1 MSDLA
6 AVKEA
11 ARKAGYER
19 RKVAHAAAHGE
30 IAAARLLEFL
40 EPHAG
45 QTISG
50 YMPIRT
56 EIDPLGVM
64 AKMVTSGFVTVPV
77 IKAAGLAL
85 KFRQWAPDV
94 EMVAGPFGAKV
105 PATGAWLE
113 PEVLIVPLI
122 AFDRSG
128 GRLGYGGGF
137 YDRTLE
143 MLRGRRKTIAVG
155 FAYGA
160 QEATKELGGLPL
172 EATDQPLDA
181 IVTERETLVFG

>member
-6 AVKEA
+6 AIKEA
-11 ARKAGYER
+11 ARKDGYAR
-19 RKVAHAAAHGE
+19 RKLAHSQGGDAMAQ
-30 IAAARLLEFL
+30 ARLLEYL

-56 EIDPLGVM
+56 EIDPVPVM
-64 AKMVTSGFVTVPV
+64 AKMVQSGFVTVPV
-77 IKAAGLAL
+77 IEAAGLPL
-85 KFRQWAPDV
+85 KFRQWAPDCK
-94 EMVAGPFGAKV
+94 MVAGPFGAKV
-105 PATGAWLE
+105 PASGAWLE

-122 AFDRSG
+122 AFDRDG

-137 YDRTLE
+137 YDRSLE
-143 MLRGRRKTIAVG
+143 ILRDHRRTIAVG
-155 FAYGA
+155 FAYAA
-160 QEATKELGGLPL
+160 QECEGLPL
-172 EATDQPLDA
+172 ESTDQPLDV

>member
-6 AVKEA
+6 KVKEA
-11 ARKAGYER
+11 ARKAGYAR
-19 RKVAHAAAHGE
+19 RKVAHVAAHSGG
-30 IAAARLLEFL
+30 ADAMAQARLLENL

-50 YMPIRT
+50 FMPIRT
-56 EIDPLGVM
+56 EINPVPVM
-64 AKMVTSGFVTVPV
+64 AKMALSGFVTVPV
-77 IKAAGLAL
+77 IEAAGLPL
-85 KFRQWAPDV
+85 KFRQWTPTC
-94 EMVAGPFGAKV
+94 EMVAGPFGAYV
-105 PATGAWLE
+105 PATGPWLE

-122 AFDRSG
+122 AFDRDG

-143 MLRGRRKTIAVG
+143 VLRERRPTIAVG
-155 FAYGA
+155 FAYAA
-160 QEATKELGGLPL
+160 QECEGLPL
-172 EATDQPLDA
+172 EATDQPLDV

>member
-1 MSDLA
+1 MSYMVE
-6 AVKEA
+6 VKEA
-11 ARKAGYER
+11 ARKAGYAR
-19 RKVAHAAAHGE
+19 RKTAHSAGGDAMAQ
-30 IAAARLLEFL
+30 ARLLEYL

-56 EIDPLGVM
+56 EIDPVPVM
-64 AKMVTSGFVTVPV
+64 AKLVRSGFMTVPV
-77 IKAAGLAL
+77 IEAAGLPL
-85 KFRQWAPDV
+85 KFRQWTPEC

-105 PATGAWLE
+105 PSEGAWLE

-122 AFDRSG
+122 AFDRGG

-137 YDRTLE
+137 YDRSLE
-143 MLRGRRKTIAVG
+143 ILRSYRPTIAVG
-155 FAYGA
+155 FAYAA
-160 QEATKELGGLPL
+160 QECTGLPL
-172 EATDQPLDA
+172 ESTDQPLDV

>member
-6 AVKEA
+6 AIKEA
-11 ARKAGYER
+11 ARKAGYAR
-19 RKVAHAAAHGE
+19 RKAVHDTAHGPL
-30 IAAARLLEFL
+30 AQARLLEFL

-56 EIDPLGVM
+56 EIDPLPVM
-64 AKMVTSGFVTVPV
+64 VKMASGGFMTVPV
-77 IKAAGLAL
+77 IEGAGLAL
-85 KFRQWAPDV
+85 KFREWTPTC
-94 EMVAGPFGAKV
+94 EMLAGPFGAKV
-105 PATGAWLE
+105 PARGAWLE

-143 MLRGRRKTIAVG
+143 MLRARRKTIAVG
-155 FAYGA
+155 FAYAG
-160 QEATKELGGLPL
+160 QEAQALPL

-181 IVTERETLVFG
+181 IVTERETLLFS

>member
-6 AVKEA
+6 AIKDA
-11 ARKAGYER
+11 ARKDGYAR
-19 RKVAHAAAHGE
+19 RKLAHAAGGDAL
-30 IAAARLLEFL
+30 AQARLLECL

-56 EIDPLGVM
+56 EIDPLPVM
-64 AKMVTSGFVTVPV
+64 AHLAQSGFMTVPV
-77 IKAAGLAL
+77 IEAAGLPL
-85 KFRQWAPDV
+85 KFRQWAPNC

-105 PATGAWLE
+105 PVEGAWLE
-113 PEVLIVPLI
+113 PEILIVPLI
-122 AFDRSG
+122 AFDRDG

-137 YDRTLE
+137 YDRSLE
-143 MLRGRRKTIAVG
+143 ILRGRRRTIAVG
-155 FAYGA
+155 FAYAA
-160 QEATKELGGLPL
+160 QECEGLPL
-172 EATDQPLDA
+172 EATDQPLDM

>member
-1 MSDLA
+1 MSDMV

-11 ARKAGYER
+11 ARKAGYMR
-19 RKVAHAAAHGE
+19 RKAAHAAGGDAM
-30 IAAARLLEFL
+30 AQARLLEFL

-56 EIDPLGVM
+56 EIDPVPVM
-64 AKMVTSGFVTVPV
+64 TKMALSGFLTVPV
-77 IKAAGLAL
+77 IEAAGLPL
-85 KFRQWAPDV
+85 KFRQWTANS

-105 PATGAWLE
+105 PATGGWLE

-122 AFDRSG
+122 AFDRDG

-137 YDRTLE
+137 YDRSLE
-143 MLRGRRKTIAVG
+143 VLRGRRPTIAVG
-155 FAYGA
+155 FAYA
-160 QEATKELGGLPL
+160 EQECAGLPL
-172 EATDQPLDA
+172 EGTDQPLDV
-181 IVTERETLVFG
+181 IVTERETIVFG

>member
-6 AVKEA
+6 AVKEI
-11 ARKAGYER
+11 ARKAGYLR
-19 RKVAHAAAHGE
+19 RKAAHAAGGDAM
-30 IAAARLLEFL
+30 AQARLLEYL

-56 EIDPLGVM
+56 EIDPMPVM
-64 AKMVTSGFVTVPV
+64 TRMAQNGFVTVPV
-77 IKAAGLAL
+77 IEAAGMPLQ
-85 KFRQWAPDV
+85 FRHWAPGC
-94 EMVAGPFGAKV
+94 EMMAGPFGAKV

-122 AFDRSG
+122 AFDRDG

-137 YDRTLE
+137 YDRSLE
-143 MLRGRRKTIAVG
+143 VLRGRRPTIAVG
-155 FAYGA
+155 FAYA
-160 QEATKELGGLPL
+160 EQECEGLPL

-181 IVTERETLVFG
+181 IVTPRETLVFS

>member
-6 AVKEA
+6 AVKEV
-11 ARKAGYER
+11 ARKAGYMR
-19 RKVAHAAAHGE
+19 RKAAHAAGGDAM
-30 IAAARLLEFL
+30 AQARLLEFL

-56 EIDPLGVM
+56 EINPVPVM
-64 AKMVTSGFVTVPV
+64 ARMAASGFVTVPV
-77 IKAAGLAL
+77 IEAAMVPL
-85 KFRQWAPDV
+85 KFRQWAP
-94 EMVAGPFGAKV
+94 ECKMVPGTFGAKV

-122 AFDRSG
+122 AFDRNG

-143 MLRGRRKTIAVG
+143 VLRARRPTIAVG
-155 FAYGA
+155 FAYA
-160 QEATKELGGLPL
+160 EQECEGLPL
-172 EATDQPLDA
+172 EATDQPLDV
-181 IVTERETLVFG
+181 IVTERETLIFS